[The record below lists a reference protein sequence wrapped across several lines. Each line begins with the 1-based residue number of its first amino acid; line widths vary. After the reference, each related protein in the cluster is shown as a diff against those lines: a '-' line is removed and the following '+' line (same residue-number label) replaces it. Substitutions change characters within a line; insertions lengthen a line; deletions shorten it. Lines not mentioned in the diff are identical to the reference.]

1 MLCFML
7 RKCFFIYREK
17 RVYTLKKNN
26 RLHLC
31 HEEFKDKR
39 FEIEISWICPETN
52 FQHQMI
58 PKDLKVISFQDY
70 ILIIFNLG

>member
-1 MLCFML
+1 MFLFS
-7 RKCFFIYREK
+7 KI
-17 RVYTLKKNN
+17 N

-58 PKDLKVISFQDY
+58 PKDLKVI
-70 ILIIFNLG
+70 IFL